1 MKKKPLGI
9 ILAIIITTSFLA
21 GCGEHIE
28 ENGAEEI
35 YESEAEISQTDRQTE
50 VPMEVEEAPQTANSN
65 ETEEII
71 SSIENEPDEDNGEES
86 VEPFIDDENFILE
99 RERAE
104 GLIFY
109 VDISFPQL
117 ESNIYPNVEELNSL
131 LKDAAFAFYGMSSE
145 DALLLL
151 EKEKDDIPDFS
162 LHVDYDVL
170 HVGNDYISVVF
181 TVDGL
186 TGGPSV
192 MHQYLVTVDMKSGE
206 YIYFDNLVIIDQVL
220 KVLQLGN
227 FKVYAGTY
235 FEFDDDAHEP
245 DIIEQF
251 IKIFKEQVSVG
262 IPEAA
267 FDRFS
272 SQNIGLDKDF
282 LYIYFP
288 AKGIWSFH
296 DYYILCI
303 PRKELVFYIDI

>member
-1 MKKKPLGI
+1 MKRKLPVKLLCVICFILLCFSCLYIIKTNSDKKQI
-9 ILAIIITTSFLA
+9 
-21 GCGEHIE
+21 
-28 ENGAEEI
+28 
-35 YESEAEISQTDRQTE
+35 
-50 VPMEVEEAPQTANSN
+50 PQ
-65 ETEEII
+65 IR
-71 SSIENEPDEDNGEES
+71 
-86 VEPFIDDENFILE
+86 DENFILE

-131 LKDAAFAFYGMSSE
+131 IKDAAFAFYGVSSE

-170 HVGNDYISVVF
+170 HMGNEYISVVF
-181 TVDGL
+181 TVNVL

-192 MHQYLVTVDMKSGE
+192 MHQYLVTVDMRGRE
-206 YIYFDNLVIIDQVL
+206 YIYFDNFVNIDQVL

-227 FKVYAGTY
+227 FEVYAGTY
-235 FEFDDDAHEP
+235 FEFDDNDAHAP
-245 DIIEQF
+245 GIIDQF
-251 IKIFKEQVSVG
+251 IKIFNEQVSVG

-296 DYYILCI
+296 DYYILRI